1 MCIYCYL
8 FDLLL
13 NIAITNF
20 SVTGYKEIHQ
30 GKTISECLCLPV
42 CASRLPTSGL
52 SSSSRRSDQRP
63 STPPPQPQPPPLPR
77 RMPSRSTITPN
88 SYTLHTKHYRL
99 HQPTTT
105 DINPHRLTTAVMKY
119 RHRLDQSLHNAL
131 SNPLATHQR
140 EKVPI
145 ASPTYV
151 LAGALQMQPQ
161 RLTEPKLKSLYSDL
175 MIQDKEELILK
186 RMKSEGGDKEGL
198 KEAELRRK
206 LTSIMSGY
214 GLLHHFEPGVA
225 KEKDHPAYNSAMDD
239 YINKSIFKDKKLN
252 YLWSKAENSGFT
264 MEELLALREE
274 FTHHQEKID
283 QYYDLLSDDS
293 PKDDAFKNV
302 INEDELDKFNEI
314 SAQTNEMTK
323 DFIDKANLIR
333 DKHNDL
339 RDGYDR
345 LQRVIAKAPNN
356 KEFIEPKVQG
366 LWKIAV
372 AANFTTE
379 ELASLKVELQHYES
393 RLLKLRHLQANNVSN
408 REKHKSKVAGAG
420 DKINHFEEQEQ
431 LIKKHSRKV
440 EKLHADLESKILSR
454 HTEL

>member
-1 MCIYCYL
+1 MRLYSETLFCILILISCAFCENKYSRTANEKKKSDVEFRSL
-8 FDLLL
+8 EKPFRMNKLNLLW
-13 NIAITNF
+13 
-20 SVTGYKEIHQ
+20 
-30 GKTISECLCLPV
+30 
-42 CASRLPTSGL
+42 
-52 SSSSRRSDQRP
+52 
-63 STPPPQPQPPPLPR
+63 
-77 RMPSRSTITPN
+77 
-88 SYTLHTKHYRL
+88 TKAR
-99 HQPTTT
+99 
-105 DINPHRLTTAVMKY
+105 
-119 RHRLDQSLHNAL
+119 
-131 SNPLATHQR
+131 
-140 EKVPI
+140 
-145 ASPTYV
+145 
-151 LAGALQMQPQ
+151 Q

-214 GLLHHFEPGVA
+214 GLLHHFEPGAA